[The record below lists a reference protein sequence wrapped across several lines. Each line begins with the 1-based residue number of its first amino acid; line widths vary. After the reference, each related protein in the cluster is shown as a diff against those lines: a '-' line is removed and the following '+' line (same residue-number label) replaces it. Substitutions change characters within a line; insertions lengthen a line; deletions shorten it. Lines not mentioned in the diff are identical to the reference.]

1 MMEES
6 LKNIDQ
12 LYLVINAFATQM
24 SDAKRLELINAAA
37 DKVEQG
43 YMDMKEFNNQN
54 KVISLQRAS
63 EKGEIE
69 YVKKL
74 YGL

>member
-1 MMEES
+1 M
-6 LKNIDQ
+6 
-12 LYLVINAFATQM
+12 INAFATQM